1 MTLTIPCQREKDD
14 YLIKSMKR
22 NLKKIL
28 LNNVKP
34 EITYIGRKLGLFQ
47 IKDQTIFEHKHDNLS
62 QDMSSKNT

>member
-1 MTLTIPCQREKDD
+1 MTLTIPYQREKDD

-47 IKDQTIFEHKHDNLS
+47 KDQTTFEHKHDHLS
-62 QDMSSKNT
+62 QEMSSKNT